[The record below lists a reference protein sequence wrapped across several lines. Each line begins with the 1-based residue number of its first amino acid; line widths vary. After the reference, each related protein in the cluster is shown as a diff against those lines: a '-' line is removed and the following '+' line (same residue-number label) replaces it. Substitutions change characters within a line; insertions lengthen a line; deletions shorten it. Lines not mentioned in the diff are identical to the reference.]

1 MKDDSKQLLKLLKV
15 SESLL
20 TEEFVQK
27 LLRIKDLEKILE
39 KELEILLSRKERTIK
54 KHAVYLF
61 NLIIIL
67 ARLKNKK
74 LIYNIILL
82 SNYPNKFLEKVF
94 GEHLKDFDSIC
105 FEMISGNERI
115 YYENIK
121 GKSSKIALSMIVALV
136 QKYRLSNDREERK
149 KLENYIIDIANEN
162 SVDKE
167 YAVIKLISIMENGY
181 PKAVRNFNAVIKK
194 VKKENVLILI
204 EKYLDGE
211 KERKR
216 IQKKNSGNIVFK
228 TIKKLN
234 PFI

>member
-105 FEMISGNERI
+105 FEMISGNEGI

-136 QKYRLSNDREERK
+136 QKYRLSNDREKRK

-167 YAVIKLISIMENGY
+167 YTVIKLISIMENGY

-216 IQKKNSGNIVFK
+216 IQKKNSGNIV
-228 TIKKLN
+228 
-234 PFI
+234 

>member
-1 MKDDSKQLLKLLKV
+1 LKA

-20 TEEFVQK
+20 TEEFVEK
-27 LLRIKDLEKILE
+27 LLRIKDLERVLE
-39 KELEILLSRKERTIK
+39 KELEGLLSRKERTIK

-61 NLIIIL
+61 NLIVIL

-82 SNYPNKFLEKVF
+82 SNYANKFLEKVF

-211 KERKR
+211 KERKI

-228 TIKKLN
+228 TIKKLGVE
-234 PFI
+234 

>member
-1 MKDDSKQLLKLLKV
+1 MKDDSKQLLKLLKA

-20 TEEFVQK
+20 TEEFVEK
-27 LLRIKDLEKILE
+27 LLRIKDLERVLE
-39 KELEILLSRKERTIK
+39 KELEGLLSRKERTIK

-61 NLIIIL
+61 NLIVIL

-82 SNYPNKFLEKVF
+82 SNYANKFLEKVF

-216 IQKKNSGNIVFK
+216 IQKKNSGNIV
-228 TIKKLN
+228 
-234 PFI
+234 